1 MARVPNTSA
10 FQDMPPKGGYPK
22 IDFVRRLGNR
32 GPTGAM
38 IWAGIFGMTFWGFY
52 QIGVTN
58 EEKRFNRKEQ
68 RESRMAILPYLMASH
83 LCFII
88 HISSECNFYFNPLTT
103 LYSQTEQ
110 DITAMQKMKKQ
121 LLHEEEVMKGVEG
134 FTPGASVYSQRFS
147 PARSYTSKN
156 WNGTDKEE

>member
-1 MARVPNTSA
+1 MATKPNVSA

-22 IDFVRRLGNR
+22 IDFIRRLGNR

-68 RESRMAILPYLMASH
+68 RESRMAILPYLM
-83 LCFII
+83 
-88 HISSECNFYFNPLTT
+88 
-103 LYSQTEQ
+103 TEQ
-110 DITAMQKMKKQ
+110 DITEMQKMKKQ
-121 LLHEEEVMKGVEG
+121 LLYEEEVMKGVEG
-134 FTPGASVYSQRFS
+134 FTPGASVYSQRYS
-147 PARSYTSKN
+147 PARAYTSKN
-156 WNGTDKEE
+156 WNGSDKE

>member
-1 MARVPNTSA
+1 MARAPNTSS

-32 GPTGAM
+32 GPSGAM

-68 RESRMAILPYLMASH
+68 RESRMAILPYLM
-83 LCFII
+83 
-88 HISSECNFYFNPLTT
+88 
-103 LYSQTEQ
+103 TEQ
-110 DITAMQKMKKQ
+110 DITEMQKMKKQ

-156 WNGTDKEE
+156 WNGTDKE